1 MTIEGELSLNTLKT
15 CMNTNL
21 DELKDLVGTLKADR
35 LAQKEKEQRDGWTKY
50 VSLSMICLAVLA
62 AIATQR
68 GAGYSSGT
76 MKQLN
81 EATFNQAQASDQWAF
96 FQAKGIKQSIYE
108 QERDRLNIV
117 GSPDAKVLGSV
128 VARIDRYEKEK
139 KEISAEAKKHEGA
152 RDEARVAA
160 THAADCA
167 REMGLATTVFQIAI
181 ALGGMCLV
189 VKKRWLWSA
198 SLLAGAAAGVQM
210 AKVLFTM

>member
-1 MTIEGELSLNTLKT
+1 VTIEGELSLNTLKT

-96 FQAKGIKQSIYE
+96 FPSQGDQAEYL
-108 QERDRLNIV
+108 R
-117 GSPDAKVLGSV
+117 
-128 VARIDRYEKEK
+128 
-139 KEISAEAKKHEGA
+139 
-152 RDEARVAA
+152 
-160 THAADCA
+160 
-167 REMGLATTVFQIAI
+167 
-181 ALGGMCLV
+181 
-189 VKKRWLWSA
+189 
-198 SLLAGAAAGVQM
+198 AGTRPPEYCG
-210 AKVLFTM
+210 